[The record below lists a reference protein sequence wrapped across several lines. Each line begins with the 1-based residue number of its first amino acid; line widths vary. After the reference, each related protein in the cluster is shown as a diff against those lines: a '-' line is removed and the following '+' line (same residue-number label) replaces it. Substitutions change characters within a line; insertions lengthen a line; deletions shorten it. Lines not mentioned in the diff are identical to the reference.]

1 MTAHP
6 IESVYVDDVD
16 VSKASARS
24 YARARNRVRVA
35 DAAEV
40 RATDFTGQFGGLY
53 VASVGADFNLDTS
66 DTTTADDGV
75 NCIRDS
81 EGNGFFRVAVN
92 ITETQRLVTV
102 AGAVTVSADD
112 ADIIVVK
119 KTVGAATTVNLP
131 AAADRSG
138 PVKIVDGKGDALT
151 NNLTIVP
158 QAGESIAGTVDYQWI
173 IDSNGGSVKLT
184 PLADGTGW
192 IV

>member
-24 YARARNRVRVA
+24 YERARNRVRVA

-40 RATDFTGQFGGLY
+40 RATDFSGQFAGLN
-53 VASVGADFNLDTS
+53 VAALGADFNLDTS
-66 DTTTADDGV
+66 DTTTADDGT

-81 EGNGFFRVAVN
+81 EGNGFFRVAVDT
-92 ITETQRLVTV
+92 TETQRLVTA
-102 AGAVTVSADD
+102 AGAVTVAAAD

-131 AAADRSG
+131 SAGDRSR

-151 NNLTIVP
+151 NNITVVP
-158 QAGESIAGTVDYQWI
+158 ASGESIAGTVDYNWI
-173 IDSNGGSVKLT
+173 IDSNGGSVRLT
-184 PLADGTGW
+184 PLADGSGW